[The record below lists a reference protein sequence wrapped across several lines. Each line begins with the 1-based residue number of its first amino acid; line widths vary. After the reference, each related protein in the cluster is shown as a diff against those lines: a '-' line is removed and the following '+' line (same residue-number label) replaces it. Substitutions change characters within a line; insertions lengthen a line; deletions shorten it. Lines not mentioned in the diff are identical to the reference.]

1 MCGKIESFWAGDRI
15 LVSEVKKGL
24 KQINQFKNYP
34 FRAPKVAELPPQRMR
49 FAAELIK
56 GAGYKGWVV
65 LLDEI
70 ELIGSYSILQRGRSY
85 AQLAGWMGQVL
96 GEGCPGLV
104 VVGTVTE
111 DFALENISPDG
122 GKKDRD
128 YVRPKLAVS
137 KRYNNI
143 ADRAAIGMNLLE
155 REALTLRSPSEK
167 EVRATVDKLQHI
179 YTEAYGWD
187 APRLK
192 GETGGGWIP
201 APNALQSARG
211 YQRMGLAATLSGRPA
226 RNRGRR
232 ISPYLRRKPRP
243 RTRFKR

>member
-1 MCGKIESFWAGDRI
+1 MNLSGPTPS
-15 LVSEVKKGL
+15 
-24 KQINQFKNYP
+24 
-34 FRAPKVAELPPQRMR
+34 
-49 FAAELIK
+49 
-56 GAGYKGWVV
+56 
-65 LLDEI
+65 
-70 ELIGSYSILQRGRSY
+70 LQRGRSY

-192 GETGGGWIP
+192 GETGG
-201 APNALQSARG
+201 AG
-211 YQRMGLAATLSGRPA
+211 YQRQMRYKVRAAI
-226 RNRGRR
+226 NEWD
-232 ISPYLRRKPRP
+232 LRRLYPDVRP
-243 RTRFKR
+243 ETEVDEFRHTYEENLDLERDSRDDAE